1 MTTDHTP
8 RTPAEEREDDPLRDI
23 WLFTLVALGLL
34 SFFLLTAPRGC
45 GEALRGQN
53 SDMVIALLPGG
64 ETLSVPK
71 DSSNHNLVRF
81 LANTVDTTIPKT
93 FVFDRLN
100 FRPGSVQVRADS
112 TATITQL
119 AAILKA
125 YPAAEV
131 SIEGHTDNVG
141 NSDANARLSLNRAE
155 GVKAQLI
162 KNGVAAKRV
171 ATVGYGSVK
180 PIAPNNTEIGRAK
193 NRRMELIVVKK

>member
-1 MTTDHTP
+1 MATDYTP

-23 WLFTLVALGLL
+23 WLFTLLALGLL

-45 GEALRGQN
+45 GDALREKN
-53 SDMVIALLPGG
+53 SDLVIVLLPGG
-64 ETLSVPK
+64 ETVAVPK

-81 LANTVDTTIPKT
+81 LANRVDTTVPKI

-100 FRPGSVQVRADS
+100 FRSGSVQVRADS
-112 TATITQL
+112 AATITQL

-155 GVKAQLI
+155 GIKAQLI
-162 KNGVAAKRV
+162 KNGVVAKRV
-171 ATVGYGSVK
+171 TTVGYGSVK
-180 PIAPNNTEIGRAK
+180 PVAPNNTEVGRAR
-193 NRRMELIVVKK
+193 NRRMELVVVEK